1 MIHRQTNKFHCDL
14 RHPTK
19 VEMDRMRV
27 NCRPVES
34 DERAKE
40 IEHDMLL
47 AWVKIV
53 DTHNR
58 LIIQSAQQSSSPVI
72 DSHAS
77 EEEVNEAEGLEEQSP

>member
-19 VEMDRMRV
+19 VEMDRLRA
-27 NCRPVES
+27 NCRPVEP
-34 DERAKE
+34 DERAKQ

-58 LIIQSAQQSSSPVI
+58 MLIHSAKQSSKSASCPDMA
-72 DSHAS
+72 DSHANEG
-77 EEEVNEAEGLEEQSP
+77 EEKDLD